1 MEGQET
7 EQFSSRQQR
16 VLEAKAA
23 FHPNSSYSRQAGSVS
38 RDIQQNRFASEVTE
52 GDLQKKH
59 TFRLLRIMTAGM
71 LFFVLVIAFSNGF
84 SYHGFDQAYVQAKL
98 DDETTWNRL
107 EKQVQKIYLSL
118 EKQWK
123 EIDEK

>member
-1 MEGQET
+1 MKGQET

-23 FHPNSSYSRQAGSVS
+23 FHPNSPYSRQGGSVPRVS
-38 RDIQQNRFASEVTE
+38 QQNRFTGEMPE
-52 GDLQKKH
+52 DELKKKH

-84 SYHGFDQAYVQAKL
+84 SYHGFNQDYVQAKL

-118 EKQWK
+118 EERWK
-123 EIDEK
+123 EK

>member
-23 FHPNSSYSRQAGSVS
+23 FHPNSSYSREAGNLS
-38 RDIQQNRFASEVTE
+38 RERQQNRFTVEMTE
-52 GDLQKKH
+52 EELQRKH

-84 SYHGFDQAYVQAKL
+84 SYHGFNQDYVQKKL

-107 EKQVQKIYLSL
+107 EKQVQKICLSL
-118 EKQWK
+118 EEHWK
-123 EIDEK
+123 EIDGK